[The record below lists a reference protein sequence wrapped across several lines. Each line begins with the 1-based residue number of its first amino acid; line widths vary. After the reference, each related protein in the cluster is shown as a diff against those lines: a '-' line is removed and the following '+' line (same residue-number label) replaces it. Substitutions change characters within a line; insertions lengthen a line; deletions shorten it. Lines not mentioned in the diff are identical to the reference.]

1 MIPLNAVIARTQ
13 KRLQKTQMKYKDE
26 RSRLINEILN
36 NIKSLKLYGW
46 EQPYLKQLNYVRNEK
61 LKNLKKWGFSWH
73 HLISHGI

>member
-1 MIPLNAVIARTQ
+1 
-13 KRLQKTQMKYKDE
+13 MKYKDE

-61 LKNLKKWGFSWH
+61 LKNLKNGDF
-73 HLISHGI
+73 HGII